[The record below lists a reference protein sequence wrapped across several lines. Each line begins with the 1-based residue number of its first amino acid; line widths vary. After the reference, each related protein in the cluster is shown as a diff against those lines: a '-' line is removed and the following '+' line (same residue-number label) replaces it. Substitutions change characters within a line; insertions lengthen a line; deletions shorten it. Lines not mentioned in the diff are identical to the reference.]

1 METSRDRLTVDLSND
16 PGLKEHLEKV
26 AKAKGVDLSKY
37 VRAALK
43 KVSGFKEKPIV

>member
-1 METSRDRLTVDLSND
+1 MKRDKLTVDLGAD

-43 KVSGFKEKPIV
+43 KVSGYKEKQIV

>member
-1 METSRDRLTVDLSND
+1 MQRDRLTVDLAAD
-16 PGLKEHLEKV
+16 PGLKAHLEKT

-43 KVSGFKEKPIV
+43 KVSGFKERPIL